1 MVQPVISII
10 LPTYNDKAYL
20 PAALKSITSQ
30 SYSNFELIVIDDGSS
45 DGCEA
50 ICRDYAS
57 KDHRVRYFRQPNQ
70 GASSARNLGL
80 EQAHGEWLCF
90 VDSDDILHHDFLQNM
105 LLVGANQEAEV
116 VVCHAQVFNDQ
127 DCPTFCQDTKIEIEN
142 LDQTTALAKL
152 LNGTLIPNIWA
163 RLYRRHA
170 INGLRFET
178 SLLNGEDFEFSCRSF
193 LASARISI
201 TNESLYAYRKRPGS
215 VLSTPKPKLLEDRL
229 VFCRL
234 IREHL
239 MQAGLNKQLEQGI
252 RIMAAT
258 HIGYYGMKDLVRG
271 HKIDWD
277 WFDRMRQQLWQ
288 EFGLDQK
295 SILALPLAKKS
306 KKMANPGIKPIFN
319 STRLYCLPALEPA
332 PQKKEAKSNNLI

>member
-1 MVQPVISII
+1 MAPPVISII

-20 PAALKSITSQ
+20 PAALNSIASQ
-30 SYSNFELIVIDDGSS
+30 SYSNFELIIIDDGSR

-50 ICRDYAS
+50 ICREYAS

-90 VDSDDILHHDFLQNM
+90 VDSDDILYHDFLQNM
-105 LLVGANQEAEV
+105 LSVGTNQDADV
-116 VVCHAQVFNDQ
+116 VICHAQVFNDQ
-127 DCPTFCQDTKIEIEN
+127 DCPTFSQDTPIGIDN
-142 LDQTTALAKL
+142 FDQTTALAKL
-152 LNGTLIPNIWA
+152 LDGTLIPNIWA

-170 INGLRFET
+170 IDGLRFET
-178 SLLNGEDFEFSCRSF
+178 SLINGEDFEFGCRVF
-193 LASARISI
+193 LTSARISS

-234 IREHL
+234 IHRHL
-239 MQAGLNKQLEQGI
+239 MQAGLGERLEQGI

-271 HKIDWD
+271 QKIDWV

-288 EFGLDQK
+288 EFGLSQK
-295 SILALPLAKKS
+295 SILALPLAKKPKKWLALALSPSLMARAFIVYQHWSLHHKRS
-306 KKMANPGIKPIFN
+306 KPNH
-319 STRLYCLPALEPA
+319 SV
-332 PQKKEAKSNNLI
+332 